1 MKPLLITTALC
12 FFSLASFAQFTQET
26 QAFDPALQLSLGCR
40 KQQDLSVS
48 LAAGL
53 SGRRIPISAMIGVN
67 YSEFDVTEIRH
78 ADKHYLST
86 TGYNA
91 TVMLRLLNIDFRS
104 TDFNVYATVFKNTD
118 YIYEYGAKVGILAN
132 DRTRIYFNVADMKN
146 NYYNSVKI
154 GVSFSLFFLNGYS
167 AY

>member
-1 MKPLLITTALC
+1 MKPLLTGLLC
-12 FFSLASFAQFTQET
+12 LLSCSIFAQFTQET

-53 SGRRIPISAMIGVN
+53 SGRRIPISFMIGVN
-67 YSEFDVTEIRH
+67 YSEFDATTIH
-78 ADKHYLST
+78 HTGKHYLST

-104 TDFNVYATVFKNTD
+104 TDLNIYGTVFKNTD
-118 YIYEYGAKVGILAN
+118 YVYEYGAKVGILAN

-146 NYYNSVKI
+146 NYYNSIKI